1 MNSISH
7 ETNVSM
13 KESISMLVSVAK
25 KLRVSVTFIGVI
37 GIQYLKNGIMYQKT
51 LDNIAI
57 IECIFIV

>member
-1 MNSISH
+1 
-7 ETNVSM
+7 M